1 MLQKNLKFFLTNV
14 GPNLAENV
22 PNSSNQFTSFL
33 NQTHMIMEKTSYQ

>member
-1 MLQKNLKFFLTNV
+1 MLQKNLKFFFTNV